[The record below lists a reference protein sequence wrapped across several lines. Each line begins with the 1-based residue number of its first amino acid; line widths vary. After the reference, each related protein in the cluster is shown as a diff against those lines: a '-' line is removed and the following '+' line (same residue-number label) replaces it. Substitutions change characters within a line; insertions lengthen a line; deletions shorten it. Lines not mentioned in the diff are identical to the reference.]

1 MEHRPLSQPNSNQD
15 GTNQAVLRIN
25 NLNVDFETRDA
36 QIKAVKNVS
45 CQINAGECLGIV
57 GESGSGKSQTFLAVM
72 GLLAKN
78 ATVSGE
84 VWFGDVNLLS
94 LTAQQRNR
102 LLGDRLAMIFQDP
115 LTSLTPHLR
124 IGEQMAEVLRV
135 HRKMGS
141 SESRKICLQWLE
153 RVHIPEAAHRLGQY
167 PHELSGGMRQRVMI
181 AMSMLCQPA
190 LLIADEPSTALD
202 VTVQAGILDLMV
214 ELQQELG
221 TALVLIT
228 HDMGVVARMC
238 DRIHVMRTGEFV
250 ETGTTQDIFYRP
262 KHEYTSML
270 LDAVP
275 KLATDNKQINR
286 ANSNDSKEV
295 LLVADDVNMHF
306 VLKRKNLFNQILH
319 WGSGRRFK
327 PAVLRAVDGISF
339 NLHAGETLGVVGE
352 SGSGKSTLARTVLR
366 LLPITGGTVA
376 WLGTNLYQLDKA
388 QLRHARKDLQIVFQD
403 PLASLDPARTVGFSI
418 AEPLLVHAPRLSETE
433 RQTRV
438 HEMMNKVGLSPALIN
453 RYPHELS
460 GGQNQ
465 RVGIARAMIVNPR
478 LIICDEAVSALDV
491 SIQAQILTLLKQLQ
505 QDTGVAFIFISH
517 DLAVV
522 SSIAHRV
529 MVMYMGSVVEL
540 ADAQTLF
547 SNPLH
552 PYTQQ
557 LLSAVPV
564 ADPDTERNR
573 AEHE

>member
-1 MEHRPLSQPNSNQD
+1 
-15 GTNQAVLRIN
+15 
-25 NLNVDFETRDA
+25 
-36 QIKAVKNVS
+36 
-45 CQINAGECLGIV
+45 
-57 GESGSGKSQTFLAVM
+57 
-72 GLLAKN
+72 
-78 ATVSGE
+78 
-84 VWFGDVNLLS
+84 
-94 LTAQQRNR
+94 
-102 LLGDRLAMIFQDP
+102 MIFQDP

-135 HRKMGS
+135 HRKMGG
-141 SESRKICLQWLE
+141 SESKKICLQWLE
-153 RVHIPEAAHRLGQY
+153 RVHIPEAAHRLRQY

-327 PAVLRAVDGISF
+327 PAILRAVDGISF

-573 AEHE
+573 RRVAFNELDTNGELISPLDPAARLRFFPSRKLTDSNYKPELQEVAEGHFVAEHE